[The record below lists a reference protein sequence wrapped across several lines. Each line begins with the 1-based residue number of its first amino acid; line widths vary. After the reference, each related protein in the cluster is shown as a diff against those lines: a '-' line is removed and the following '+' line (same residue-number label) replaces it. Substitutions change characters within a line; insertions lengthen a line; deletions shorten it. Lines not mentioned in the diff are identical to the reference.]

1 MAWYNIPTDPQ
12 QRNWMLGGLVAL
24 ALIIPYQMYV
34 LTPRREDNDILRGR
48 IEGLEVLNRRAS
60 VVSAQG
66 GGDLQERLALYERH
80 VARLEELI
88 PAREEVAALI
98 DDVSNRARIMNV
110 EVQVLQ
116 PQPPEPGQYY
126 TRTAYNMSVVGEYHD
141 VGRFLAEV
149 ASLSRIVTPVQLDL
163 QLYGNADQFRDM
175 ESPVIATFQIETFV
189 LPDPSAVPPA
199 PAAPPA

>member
-1 MAWYNIPTDPQ
+1 MAWYNPTDPT
-12 QRNWMLGGLVAL
+12 QRNWMLGGIVAL
-24 ALIIPYQMYV
+24 ALLVPYQMYV
-34 LTPRREDNDILRGR
+34 LTPRREANDVVRGQ
-48 IEGLEVLNRRAS
+48 IEGLEVLNRRAA
-60 VVSAQG
+60 VVAAQG
-66 GGDLQERLALYERH
+66 GADLQERLALYERH

-98 DDVSNRARIMNV
+98 DDVSNRARTLDV
-110 EVQVLQ
+110 EVQVYQ

-163 QLYGNADQFRDM
+163 QLYNNAQQFPDM
-175 ESPVIATFQIETFV
+175 ESPVVATFQIETYV
-189 LPDPSAVPPA
+189 LPDPSAPP
-199 PAAPPA
+199 PAAPPPA